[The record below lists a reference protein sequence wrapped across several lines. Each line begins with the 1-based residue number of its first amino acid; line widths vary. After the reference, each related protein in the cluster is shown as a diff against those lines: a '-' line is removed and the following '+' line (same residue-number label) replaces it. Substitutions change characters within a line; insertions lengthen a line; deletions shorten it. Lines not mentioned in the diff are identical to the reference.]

1 MNRRSPKDEET
12 NGLGNYEAFAKLHNY
27 KVPLEVN
34 IRRYFQ
40 TTFQELLV
48 IAVLSIITTVVDYG
62 YFTLLRKEGEDD
74 TVPIGCKTY

>member
-1 MNRRSPKDEET
+1 MSRRSPKDEET
-12 NGLGNYEAFAKLHNY
+12 MGIGNYEAFAKLHNY
-27 KVPLEVN
+27 KIPLEVN
-34 IRRYFQ
+34 IRRFFQ

-48 IAVLSIITTVVDYG
+48 IIVLSIITAVVEYV